1 MSQRK
6 GNVITFFS
14 FCAARKKILRY
25 ASIIFF
31 LDGNGEAPF
40 MPLYFLSVRTERKYT
55 KKEPPPRYYRALRR
69 IGQAAR

>member
-6 GNVITFFS
+6 GNVITFFLS
-14 FCAARKKILRY
+14 ARQKENPAVCLY
-25 ASIIFF
+25 YFF
-31 LDGNGEAPF
+31 LDGNGESPF
-40 MPLYFLSVRTERKYT
+40 IPLYFLSVRTERKYT